1 MLIGIEVPYV
11 PPDAIN
17 NIIDLTKKG
26 VTLQWHERRG
36 EGERKVTKSIA
47 LPFYF
52 KRCLDVDLTNSNSNN
67 NELYH
72 DCAER

>member
-17 NIIDLTKKG
+17 NIIDLTKG

-47 LPFYF
+47 MPFYF
-52 KRCLDVDLTNSNSNN
+52 KRCLDV
-67 NELYH
+67 
-72 DCAER
+72 

>member
-11 PPDAIN
+11 PPDAFS
-17 NIIDLTKKG
+17 NIIYLTKR
-26 VTLQWHERRG
+26 VTSPRHERRG

-72 DCAER
+72 DWAER

>member
-1 MLIGIEVPYV
+1 MLIDIEVPYV

-17 NIIDLTKKG
+17 NIIDLTKR
-26 VTLQWHERRG
+26 VTLQWHERR
-36 EGERKVTKSIA
+36 EEERKVTKSIA
-47 LPFYF
+47 MPFYF